1 MKFAAI
7 ADWAERDGFPVK
19 YMCEQL
25 GVSVSGYYAWRGR
38 PMSERAEVDAKL
50 TALIEGIFSDKD
62 GNVGRR
68 RMVAELAARGH
79 RVSIKRVHRL
89 MSAAGLR
96 GRHPRPWRKTTIAGH
111 NTVPAPDLIGRDF
124 TAAGPN
130 QRWVGDITYVKTLD
144 GWAYVAT
151 VIDLYSR
158 MVVGW
163 SVADHMRTDLVI
175 EALEM
180 AIKQRR
186 PKKHVIFHSDRG
198 TQYTSEQF
206 AKYCKK
212 NKIRRSLGRTGICY
226 DNAVAE
232 SFFATYK
239 KELIHTQPWKGVTHL
254 ARSTFNWIAT
264 YYNRKR
270 RHSPLH
276 YLTPAEWEIG
286 LRSVHE
292 VYELTA

>member
-1 MKFAAI
+1 VKFAAI

-198 TQYTSEQF
+198 TQGSTLPNNS
-206 AKYCKK
+206 
-212 NKIRRSLGRTGICY
+212 
-226 DNAVAE
+226 
-232 SFFATYK
+232 
-239 KELIHTQPWKGVTHL
+239 
-254 ARSTFNWIAT
+254 RSTARRTRSDDHSGARESAT
-264 YYNRKR
+264 TTPSPKASSPPTRRNSSTRNPGR
-270 RHSPLH
+270 ESHTSRDRHSTGSRH
-276 YLTPAEWEIG
+276 TT
-286 LRSVHE
+286 
-292 VYELTA
+292 TANGATRPCTT